1 MSKFSC
7 KAMWH
12 GVGPPKCRSFKWIAF
27 LLWYKI
33 LWQCSCGFLSVS
45 LMVKIGKS
53 NLMICNRVCLNIRD
67 ERCSFQCKQ
76 KEKNTCTMTD
86 GNISAS
92 LCALLDKW
100 KGAADGKVLPRAD
113 LTDHRK
119 LKIKTFGKMRIFYRR
134 KKLYLLDVQITQF
147 SVYVQLI
154 CLVFKIEEK
163 KFSFL
168 WKDWK
173 KCSSL
178 L

>member
-1 MSKFSC
+1 
-7 KAMWH
+7 
-12 GVGPPKCRSFKWIAF
+12 
-27 LLWYKI
+27 
-33 LWQCSCGFLSVS
+33 
-45 LMVKIGKS
+45 
-53 NLMICNRVCLNIRD
+53 
-67 ERCSFQCKQ
+67 
-76 KEKNTCTMTD
+76 MTD

-119 LKIKTFGKMRIFYRR
+119 LKIKTFGKMRIL

-168 WKDWK
+168 WKD
-173 KCSSL
+173 
-178 L
+178 